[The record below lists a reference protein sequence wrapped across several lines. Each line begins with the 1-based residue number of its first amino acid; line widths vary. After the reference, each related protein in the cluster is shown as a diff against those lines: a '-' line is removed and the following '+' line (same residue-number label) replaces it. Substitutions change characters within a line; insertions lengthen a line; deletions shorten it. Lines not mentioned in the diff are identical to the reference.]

1 MSAIPM
7 STRAA
12 STRIRAR
19 LEALRERARLIAFSM
34 DFSFLLRQERNLLS
48 IGYRVEERQLDE
60 SCYDLLASEAR
71 LASLFAIAKGDIP
84 TNHWFRLGRPIVEIG
99 FSGALMSWSGSMF
112 EYLMPP
118 LVMKEPH
125 GGILSQTSHLVIK
138 RQMQYARS
146 KHIPWGI
153 SEAAYNARDREMT
166 YQYTNFG
173 VPGLG
178 LKRGL
183 ARNTVLAPYATVL
196 AAQFKPREAVANLER
211 LRSIGALGHYGFY
224 DAVDFTPERVPE
236 GTDHA
241 VVYNYM
247 AHHQGMSVVAIANVI
262 FEGRMRDRFH
272 SDQVIEAA
280 ELLLQEKAPRDIL
293 ISTVRTEAAERG
305 AVDVA
310 GASRYAADPQPGAG
324 PQGHQ
329 RDVERP
335 VFGDGDGD
343 RHRLQP
349 LRRHL
354 RHPLARR
361 SDRGSDGHLPVP
373 ARYRER
379 RLVVGDGQP
388 KSARG
393 RNGADAFQR
402 RQGKLRQ
409 DRRRDPLRGRMHRR
423 IRRAMA
429 RAGASP
435 SGTTATPTAT
445 SR

>member
-1 MSAIPM
+1 MSAIRM
-7 STRAA
+7 STRGA
-12 STRIRAR
+12 STPSAPSSK
-19 LEALRERARLIAFSM
+19 ALRERARSIAFRM

-71 LASLFAIAKGDIP
+71 LTSLFAIAKGDIP

-125 GGILSQTSHLVIK
+125 GGILNQTSHLIIK

-146 KHIPWGI
+146 KDIPWGI

-183 ARNTVLAPYATVL
+183 AQNTVIAPYATVL

-211 LRSIGALGHYGFY
+211 LRSIGALGHFGFY
-224 DAVDFTPERVPE
+224 DAVDFTPQRVPE

-247 AHHQGMSVVAIANVI
+247 AHHQGMSVVAVANVI

-272 SDQVIEAA
+272 SDPVIEAA
-280 ELLLQEKAPRDIL
+280 ELLLQEKAPRDIP

-305 AVDVA
+305 TVDVA
-310 GASRYAADPQPGAG
+310 
-324 PQGHQ
+324 
-329 RDVERP
+329 
-335 VFGDGDGD
+335 
-343 RHRLQP
+343 
-349 LRRHL
+349 
-354 RHPLARR
+354 
-361 SDRGSDGHLPVP
+361 SDSPT
-373 ARYRER
+373 
-379 RLVVGDGQP
+379 
-388 KSARG
+388 
-393 RNGADAFQR
+393 
-402 RQGKLRQ
+402 
-409 DRRRDPLRGRMHRR
+409 
-423 IRRAMA
+423 RA
-429 RAGASP
+429 
-435 SGTTATPTAT
+435 
-445 SR
+445 